1 MDMVTIYLKDALGEG
16 CPVCRILRKY
26 EDSEMEVILY
36 EHVNDPDVRREFR
49 KSLGLCTHHAWKL
62 LGKAYSDP
70 LLGPHGIA
78 VIYAD
83 MLSTYIDR
91 LEGKTGDDGEGECLL
106 CRLLREKERTTVETF
121 AERIDE
127 ILPEYER
134 SGSILCKR
142 HYEMIMETLSKR
154 NPEKAEEL
162 KEVQLRKLRELRD
175 RLNSFLDKFDYR
187 AKSPHTEEEVASL
200 PGTIEALK
208 GLETGVERGNPK
220 SRSRGLGWIRLKSK

>member
-1 MDMVTIYLKDALGEG
+1 MDMVTLYLKDALGEG

-78 VIYAD
+78 VIYSD
-83 MLSTYIDR
+83 MLSTYIDE
-91 LEGKTGDDGEGECLL
+91 LEGGAKEGGECFL
-106 CRLLREKERTTVETF
+106 CRLVEEKERTTVETF

-142 HYEMIMETLSKR
+142 HYEMVMDVLSKR

-162 KEVQLRKLRELRD
+162 KRVQLEKLRELRD
-175 RLNSFLDKFDYR
+175 RLNSFVDKFDYQ
-187 AKSPHTEEEVASL
+187 AESAPTEEEIASL
-200 PGTIEALK
+200 PRAIEALK
-208 GLETGVERGNPK
+208 GLETGVERTDSK
-220 SRSRGLGWIRLKSK
+220 SRSRGLGWLRLKSK